1 MRSVCSFHKMH
12 NLSELISVRMDDILA
27 ELDRARRDPAQAEA
41 AEAALLTVERLAPVA
56 MLQRINSRL

>member
-1 MRSVCSFHKMH
+1 MH